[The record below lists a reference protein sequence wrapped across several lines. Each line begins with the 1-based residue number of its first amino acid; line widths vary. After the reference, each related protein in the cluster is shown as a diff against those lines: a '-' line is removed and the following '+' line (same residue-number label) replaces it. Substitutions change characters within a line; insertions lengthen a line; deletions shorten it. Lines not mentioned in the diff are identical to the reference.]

1 MELFE
6 CFDQLARK
14 GSIWKAK
21 RIGKKFFNDSI
32 EATTVL
38 EAPDGIFRGVILV
51 TRQKDIS
58 QVKADVKFYRD
69 GKMVEG
75 KFKHAQH
82 PSSGTVKVCEY
93 EDEVLFEPSRVFG
106 INLGWKPRK
115 PVSSTHRRLT
125 EIVDGLVVEFDSAE
139 ATRKTIQAS
148 EKDAQTRANMEVAT
162 RALSR

>member
-6 CFDQLARK
+6 CFGQLARK
-14 GSIWKAK
+14 GAIWKAK

-32 EATTVL
+32 EATMVL
-38 EAPDGIFRGVILV
+38 EGPGGIFRGVILV

-69 GKMVEG
+69 GKMVDG

-93 EDEVLFEPSRVFG
+93 EDEVLFEPSRIFG
-106 INLGWKPRK
+106 IDLGWKPRK
-115 PVSSTHRRLT
+115 PVPSTHRRLT
-125 EIVDGLVVEFDSAE
+125 EIVDDLVVEFD
-139 ATRKTIQAS
+139 ATEVVRKAIQAS
-148 EKDAQTRANMEVAT
+148 EKDAQMTANLEAAT